1 MTALAYSESIDPY
14 YEERVDLAAVF
25 RWTAR
30 LNMHEAIANHYSL
43 AVSPDGAEVLI
54 NPAGRH
60 FSRVRASD
68 LLLLNVRDPDP
79 AVAAKVDMT
88 ALAIHGAMHRNAPQ
102 ARCVLHVHSKY
113 ATAFA
118 CLKDKSM
125 PPIDQN
131 TMRFYNRIAY
141 DNGFDGMGLG
151 DEAERLST
159 TLGNK
164 STLVMGNHGVMTV
177 GNTVAEAF
185 DTLYYFE
192 KSCETLITALSTG
205 RELNVVSHEVAEK
218 TASQWEEYCENQ
230 VLHLTAIKEILDEE
244 EPDYRT

>member
-1 MTALAYSESIDPY
+1 MTALAFTNKTDPY

-43 AVSPDGAEVLI
+43 AVSADGADVLI
-54 NPAGRH
+54 NPAGKH
-60 FSRVRASD
+60 FSRIKASD
-68 LLLLNVRDPDP
+68 LLLVNVRDPDP
-79 AVAAKVDMT
+79 DTIKKLDQT

-102 ARCVLHVHSKY
+102 ARCVLHVHPKY
-113 ATAFA
+113 ATALA

-141 DNGFDGMGLG
+141 DDGFDGMGLG

-159 TLGNK
+159 KLGNQ
-164 STLVMGNHGVMTV
+164 SVLMMGNHGVMTA
-177 GNTVAEAF
+177 GPTVAEAF
-185 DTLYYFE
+185 DNLFYFE
-192 KSCETLITALSTG
+192 KACETLITALGSG
-205 RELNVVSHEVAEK
+205 RDLDIVSHDVAEK
-218 TASQWEEYCENQ
+218 TASQWEQYTDNHAY
-230 VLHLTAIKEILDEE
+230 HLAAIKEILDDE
-244 EPDYRT
+244 EPSYRN